1 MEMSMR
7 RMMTLLAVLTLAG
20 CTEQKDILVTETD
33 PGTVIGTW
41 EASVVG
47 FPIRPTAGGTVNLTI
62 YPSTFKAEG
71 TFTGLLPN
79 TFYHWKTYF
88 GTCTARLAQL
98 GPNANPPAYPF
109 FTTDASGS
117 GTASGLVAGR
127 LRADSAYNVR
137 VFTAAQPNALN
148 DTVVYACGN
157 LQKK

>member
-1 MEMSMR
+1 MR
-7 RMMTLLAVLTLAG
+7 RMISLLALLSLAG
-20 CTEQKDILVTETD
+20 CTNEKDVLVTETD
-33 PGTVIGTW
+33 PGPVLGTW
-41 EASVVG
+41 QASLAG
-47 FPIRPTAGGTVNLTI
+47 FPVRPTAGGSVSVTI
-62 YPSTFKAEG
+62 YTTNFKAEG

-88 GTCTARLAQL
+88 GTCTARLAQV

-127 LRADSAYNVR
+127 LRADSSYNVR
-137 VFTAAQPNALN
+137 VFTASQPTTLN

-157 LQKK
+157 LSKQ